1 MSFGAQ
7 RHLCAETLLPLRGLF
22 FPVAPTDGKRLLDCD
37 STHYSFIFYNIEM
50 NTMHPYLYAL
60 GAILCWAS
68 LPAATGSALDGLSTE
83 AVLFYSFGSGALFLS
98 LLDVARKRSWRL
110 SWPGGKTMMLGIWGI
125 FVYHWVYYLAL
136 ERAPIA
142 EAAILA
148 TTWSFWMVVFSSLQR
163 FKKLTF
169 AIAATALVCM
179 VGAGLVISAGKT
191 VSFEGRYMM
200 GYGLALGCGLIWS
213 SFSVGLAL
221 IKPKEEPMTAFMVM
235 AALLS
240 LVVYVLSGP
249 QPTPTPG
256 ALAAAVYL
264 GCVPLGLSFFL
275 WNRAL
280 VGGNVAVIGY
290 LSFLTPPLAVLLVAL
305 IRHETLSAQ
314 VLLGMGLILGA
325 AVVGKRT
332 VEKI

>member
-1 MSFGAQ
+1 M
-7 RHLCAETLLPLRGLF
+7 
-22 FPVAPTDGKRLLDCD
+22 
-37 STHYSFIFYNIEM
+37 Y
-50 NTMHPYLYAL
+50 PYLYAL

-83 AVLFYSFGSGALFLS
+83 ALLLYSFGSGAVFLY
-98 LLDVARKRSWRL
+98 LLDVVRQRSWRL
-110 SWPGGKTMMLGIWGI
+110 SWPDGKTSLLGIWGI
-125 FVYHWVYYLAL
+125 FIYHWVYYLAL
-136 ERAPIA
+136 DRAPIA

-163 FKKLTF
+163 FKKITF
-169 AIAATALVCM
+169 SIAATALICM

-191 VSFEGRYMM
+191 VAFEGRYLL

-240 LVVYVLSGP
+240 LVVYVMTGP
-249 QPTPTPG
+249 HPAPTPG
-256 ALAAAVYL
+256 ALAAALYL

-280 VGGNVAVIGY
+280 LRGNIAVIGY

-305 IRHETLSAQ
+305 IRREALSAQ
-314 VLLGMGLILGA
+314 VVMGMALILVA
-325 AVVGKRT
+325 AIVGKRV
-332 VEKI
+332 VEKG

>member
-1 MSFGAQ
+1 M
-7 RHLCAETLLPLRGLF
+7 
-22 FPVAPTDGKRLLDCD
+22 
-37 STHYSFIFYNIEM
+37 Y
-50 NTMHPYLYAL
+50 PYLYAL

-83 AVLFYSFGSGALFLS
+83 ALLLYSFGSGAVFLY
-98 LLDVARKRSWRL
+98 LLDVVRQRSWRL
-110 SWPGGKTMMLGIWGI
+110 SWPDGKTSMLGIWGI
-125 FVYHWVYYLAL
+125 FIYHWVYYLAL
-136 ERAPIA
+136 GRAPIA

-163 FKKLTF
+163 FKKITF
-169 AIAATALVCM
+169 SIAATALICM

-191 VSFEGRYMM
+191 VAFEGRYLL

-240 LVVYVLSGP
+240 LVVYVMTGP
-249 QPTPTPG
+249 HPAPTPG
-256 ALAAAVYL
+256 ALAAALYL

-280 VGGNVAVIGY
+280 LRGNIAVIGY

-305 IRHETLSAQ
+305 IRRETLSAQ
-314 VLLGMGLILGA
+314 VVVGMVLILVA
-325 AVVGKRT
+325 AIAGKRV
-332 VEKI
+332 VEKG

>member
-1 MSFGAQ
+1 M
-7 RHLCAETLLPLRGLF
+7 
-22 FPVAPTDGKRLLDCD
+22 
-37 STHYSFIFYNIEM
+37 Y
-50 NTMHPYLYAL
+50 PYLYAL

-83 AVLFYSFGSGALFLS
+83 ALLLYSFGSGAVFLY
-98 LLDVARKRSWRL
+98 LLDVVRQRSWRL
-110 SWPGGKTMMLGIWGI
+110 SWPDGKTSMLGIWGI
-125 FVYHWVYYLAL
+125 FIYHWVYYLAL
-136 ERAPIA
+136 DRAPIA

-163 FKKLTF
+163 FKKITF
-169 AIAATALVCM
+169 SIAATALICM

-191 VSFEGRYMM
+191 VSFEGRYLL

-240 LVVYVLSGP
+240 LVVYVMTGP
-249 QPTPTPG
+249 HPVPTPG
-256 ALAAAVYL
+256 ALAAAFYL

-280 VGGNVAVIGY
+280 LRGNIAVIGY

-305 IRHETLSAQ
+305 IRRETLSAQ
-314 VLLGMGLILGA
+314 VVVGMVLILVA
-325 AVVGKRT
+325 AIVGKRV
-332 VEKI
+332 VEKG

>member
-1 MSFGAQ
+1 M
-7 RHLCAETLLPLRGLF
+7 
-22 FPVAPTDGKRLLDCD
+22 
-37 STHYSFIFYNIEM
+37 Y
-50 NTMHPYLYAL
+50 PYLYAL

-83 AVLFYSFGSGALFLS
+83 ALLLYSFGSGAVFLY
-98 LLDVARKRSWRL
+98 LLDVVRQRSWRL
-110 SWPGGKTMMLGIWGI
+110 SWPDGETSLLGIWGI
-125 FVYHWVYYLAL
+125 FIYHWVYYLAL
-136 ERAPIA
+136 DRAPIA

-163 FKKLTF
+163 FKKITF
-169 AIAATALVCM
+169 SIAATALICM

-191 VSFEGRYMM
+191 VAFEGRYLL

-240 LVVYVLSGP
+240 LVVYVMTGP
-249 QPTPTPG
+249 HPAPTPG
-256 ALAAAVYL
+256 ALAAALYL

-280 VGGNVAVIGY
+280 LRGNIAVIGY

-305 IRHETLSAQ
+305 IRRETLAAQ
-314 VLLGMGLILGA
+314 VVVGMALILVA
-325 AVVGKRT
+325 AIVGKRV
-332 VEKI
+332 VEKG

>member
-1 MSFGAQ
+1 M
-7 RHLCAETLLPLRGLF
+7 
-22 FPVAPTDGKRLLDCD
+22 
-37 STHYSFIFYNIEM
+37 Y
-50 NTMHPYLYAL
+50 PYLYAL

-83 AVLFYSFGSGALFLS
+83 ALLLYSFGSGAVFLY
-98 LLDVARKRSWRL
+98 LLDVVRQRSWRL
-110 SWPGGKTMMLGIWGI
+110 SWPDGKTSMLGIWGI
-125 FVYHWVYYLAL
+125 FIYHWVYYLAL
-136 ERAPIA
+136 DRAPIA

-163 FKKLTF
+163 FKKITF
-169 AIAATALVCM
+169 SIAATALICM

-191 VSFEGRYMM
+191 VAFEGRYLL

-240 LVVYVLSGP
+240 LVVYVMTGP
-249 QPTPTPG
+249 HPLPASG
-256 ALAAAVYL
+256 ALAAALYL

-280 VGGNVAVIGY
+280 LRGNIAVIGY

-305 IRHETLSAQ
+305 IRRETLSAQ
-314 VLLGMGLILGA
+314 VVVGMVLILVA
-325 AVVGKRT
+325 AIVGKRV
-332 VEKI
+332 VEKG

>member
-1 MSFGAQ
+1 M
-7 RHLCAETLLPLRGLF
+7 
-22 FPVAPTDGKRLLDCD
+22 
-37 STHYSFIFYNIEM
+37 Y
-50 NTMHPYLYAL
+50 PYLYAL

-83 AVLFYSFGSGALFLS
+83 ALLLYSFGSGAVFLY
-98 LLDVARKRSWRL
+98 LLDVVRQRSWRL
-110 SWPGGKTMMLGIWGI
+110 SWPDGKTSLLGIWGI
-125 FVYHWVYYLAL
+125 FIYHWVYYLAL
-136 ERAPIA
+136 DRAPIA

-163 FKKLTF
+163 FKKITF
-169 AIAATALVCM
+169 SIAATALICM

-191 VSFEGRYMM
+191 VAFEGRYLL

-240 LVVYVLSGP
+240 LVVYVMTGP
-249 QPTPTPG
+249 HPAPTPG
-256 ALAAAVYL
+256 ALAAALYL

-280 VGGNVAVIGY
+280 LRGNIAVIGY

-305 IRHETLSAQ
+305 IRRETLSAQ
-314 VLLGMGLILGA
+314 VVVGMVLILVA
-325 AVVGKRT
+325 AIAGKRV
-332 VEKI
+332 VEKG

>member
-1 MSFGAQ
+1 M
-7 RHLCAETLLPLRGLF
+7 
-22 FPVAPTDGKRLLDCD
+22 
-37 STHYSFIFYNIEM
+37 Y
-50 NTMHPYLYAL
+50 PYLYAL

-83 AVLFYSFGSGALFLS
+83 ALLLYSFGSGAVFLY
-98 LLDVARKRSWRL
+98 LLDVVRQRSWRL
-110 SWPGGKTMMLGIWGI
+110 SWPDGKTSLLGVWGI
-125 FVYHWVYYLAL
+125 FIYHWVYYLAL
-136 ERAPIA
+136 DRAPIA

-163 FKKLTF
+163 FRKITF
-169 AIAATALVCM
+169 PIAATALICM

-191 VSFEGRYMM
+191 VSFEGRYLL

-213 SFSVGLAL
+213 SFSVGLAM

-240 LVVYVLSGP
+240 LVVYVMTGP
-249 QPTPTPG
+249 HPPPAPG
-256 ALAAAVYL
+256 ALAAALYL

-280 VGGNVAVIGY
+280 LRGNIAVIGY

-305 IRHETLSAQ
+305 IRREALSAQ
-314 VLLGMGLILGA
+314 VVMGMALILVA
-325 AVVGKRT
+325 AIVGKRV
-332 VEKI
+332 VEKG

>member
-1 MSFGAQ
+1 M
-7 RHLCAETLLPLRGLF
+7 
-22 FPVAPTDGKRLLDCD
+22 
-37 STHYSFIFYNIEM
+37 Y
-50 NTMHPYLYAL
+50 PYIYAL

-83 AVLFYSFGSGALFLS
+83 ALLLYSFGSGAVFLY
-98 LLDVARKRSWRL
+98 LLDVVRQRSWKL
-110 SWPGGKTMMLGIWGI
+110 SWPDGKTSLLGIWGI
-125 FVYHWVYYLAL
+125 FIYHWVYYLAL
-136 ERAPIA
+136 DRAPIA

-163 FKKLTF
+163 YRKITF
-169 AIAATALVCM
+169 SIAATALLCM

-191 VSFEGRYMM
+191 VAFEGRYLL

-240 LVVYVLSGP
+240 LVVYVMTGP
-249 QPTPTPG
+249 HPAPAPG
-256 ALAAAVYL
+256 ALAAALYL

-280 VGGNVAVIGY
+280 LGGNIAVIGY

-305 IRHETLSAQ
+305 IRREAIAAQ
-314 VLLGMGLILGA
+314 VVVGMALILA
-325 AVVGKRT
+325 AAMVGKRV
-332 VEKI
+332 VEKG